1 MSCEVITF
9 ENIKRAADHVGS
21 HIGVIPDTAIVLGSG
36 LGHMADKI
44 EDPVFL

>member
-21 HIGVIPDTAIVLGSG
+21 HIGVIPDTGVGWDIWL
-36 LGHMADKI
+36 I
-44 EDPVFL
+44 R